1 MSNETVV
8 NKTQTALAS
17 TDTLLPEEAA
27 LIALVASLA
36 VEQVIGEHLPK
47 DNPSQPGA
55 TA

>member
-1 MSNETVV
+1 MSSETVV
-8 NKTQTALAS
+8 MQNQPALVS

-47 DNPSQPGA
+47 NNPSQPGA